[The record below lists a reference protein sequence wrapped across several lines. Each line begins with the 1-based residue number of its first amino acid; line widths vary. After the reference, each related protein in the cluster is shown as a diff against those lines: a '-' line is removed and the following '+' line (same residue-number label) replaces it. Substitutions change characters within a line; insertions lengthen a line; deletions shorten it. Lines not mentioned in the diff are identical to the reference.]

1 MPGGLRNSR
10 SVCLKWMSKGRKLE
24 VVEITKHH
32 LGYAFARGLDF
43 YCERS
48 EMPPGGASHRRVLM
62 CLNP

>member
-24 VVEITKHH
+24 VAEITRHR
-32 LGYAFARGLDF
+32 LGYAFARGLDS
-43 YCERS
+43 YCECS

-62 CLNP
+62 FLNP